1 MCILWGTTYLAIR
14 VGVATWEPFLFGG
27 LRFAAAGTIVILGLR
42 LRNVRV
48 PHDGAVLRDAAITG
62 TLLLV
67 GGNAAVILAE
77 RHVPSGI
84 TAVMVSTMPIWTVVI
99 ASLTRRGHR
108 LGPLNWLGL
117 LAGLAGVVLLVWPSV
132 TVTRT
137 ADRDFLWGVV
147 LLQLGSISWA
157 AGSVYASGRRTPVH
171 PLLGAGLQMLAGGV
185 AMILIGTLLGEWSQ
199 LNPDRRGWEA
209 FLYLLVFG
217 SLLGYVA
224 FVYALQ
230 HLPVAK
236 VSLYGYVNPLVAVVV
251 GALILGERFGAREAV
266 ATAIVLGAVALA
278 RSGGVETPNGPAE
291 ADAVVSSRP
300 S

>member
-1 MCILWGTTYLAIR
+1 M
-14 VGVATWEPFLFGG
+14 
-27 LRFAAAGTIVILGLR
+27 R
-42 LRNVRV
+42 LRGVRV
-48 PHDGAVLRDAAITG
+48 PRDARLMRETAIAG

-99 ASLTRRGHR
+99 SAFTPRGHR
-108 LGPLNWLGL
+108 LSPLNWIGL
-117 LAGLAGVVLLVWPSV
+117 LAGLGGVVVLVWPELAGSLPAN
-132 TVTRT
+132 RE
-137 ADRDFLWGVV
+137 FLLGVV

-157 AGSVYASGRRTPVH
+157 IGSVYVVSRRTVVP
-171 PLLGAGLQMLAGGV
+171 PLLGAGLQMLAGGIV
-185 AMILIGTLLGEWSQ
+185 MILIGTIFGEWAT
-199 LNPDRRGWEA
+199 LHPDRRGWEA
-209 FLYLLVFG
+209 FLYLLIFG

-236 VSLYGYVNPLVAVVV
+236 VSLYGYVNPIVAVIV
-251 GALILGERFGAREAV
+251 GALILDERFGLREAA

-278 RSGGVETPNGPAE
+278 RLGES
-291 ADAVVSSRP
+291 DAA
-300 S
+300 

>member
-14 VGVATWEPFLFGG
+14 VAVATWEPFLFGG
-27 LRFAAAGTIVILGLR
+27 LRFAAAGTIVILAMR
-42 LRNVRV
+42 LRGTRV
-48 PHDGAVLRDAAITG
+48 PRDPRLLRESAIAG

-99 ASLTRRGHR
+99 SAFTPRGHR
-108 LGPLNWLGL
+108 LGPLSWIGL
-117 LAGLAGVVLLVWPSV
+117 LGGLAGVVVLVWPEV
-132 TVTRT
+132 AGRLP
-137 ADRDFLWGVV
+137 ANRDFLLGVV
-147 LLQLGSISWA
+147 MLQLGSISWA
-157 AGSVYASGRRTPVH
+157 AGSVYVVSRRATVP
-171 PLLGAGLQMLAGGV
+171 PLLGAGLQMLAGGIV
-185 AMILIGTLLGEWSQ
+185 MILIGTAFGEWAR
-199 LNPDRRGWEA
+199 LHPDRHGWEA

-236 VSLYGYVNPLVAVVV
+236 VSLYGYVNPIVAVIV
-251 GALILGERFGAREAV
+251 GALILDERFGLREAV
-266 ATAIVLGAVALA
+266 ATAVVLGAVALA
-278 RSGGVETPNGPAE
+278 RVGETEPT
-291 ADAVVSSRP
+291 
-300 S
+300 

>member
-14 VGVATWEPFLFGG
+14 VGVATWEPWLFGG
-27 LRFAAAGTIVILGLR
+27 LRFAAAGTIVILALR
-42 LRNVRV
+42 LRKVRV
-48 PHDGAVLRDAAITG
+48 PHDGSVLRDAVITG
-62 TLLLV
+62 VLLLV
-67 GGNAAVILAE
+67 GGNSAVILAE

-99 ASLTRRGHR
+99 ASFMRRGHR

-117 LAGLAGVVLLVWPSV
+117 LGGLVGVVLLVWPNL
-132 TVTRT
+132 TMTRGP
-137 ADRDFLWGVV
+137 DREFLWGVV

-157 AGSVYASGRRTPVH
+157 AGSVYASGRRTVVH
-171 PLLGAGLQMLAGGV
+171 PLLNAGLQMLAGGV
-185 AMILIGTLLGEWSQ
+185 AMILIGTVVGEWSR

-251 GALILGERFGAREAV
+251 GALILGERFGAREAL
-266 ATAIVLGAVALA
+266 ATTLVLGAVALA
-278 RSGGVETPNGPAE
+278 RRGGVETPNGQAE

>member
-1 MCILWGTTYLAIR
+1 MILA
-14 VGVATWEPFLFGG
+14 
-27 LRFAAAGTIVILGLR
+27 LR
-42 LRNVRV
+42 LRGTRV
-48 PHDGAVLRDAAITG
+48 PRDPRVLRYAAITG

-99 ASLTRRGHR
+99 SALTPRGHR
-108 LGPLNWLGL
+108 LGPLNWIGL
-117 LAGLAGVVLLVWPSV
+117 VAGFAGVMVLVWPQLV
-132 TVTRT
+132 GPLPANRE
-137 ADRDFLWGVV
+137 FLWGVV
-147 LLQLGSISWA
+147 MLQLGAISWA
-157 AGSVYASGRRTPVH
+157 AGSVYVVTRRAMVA
-171 PLLGAGLQMLAGGV
+171 PLMGAGLQMLAGGIV
-185 AMILIGTLLGEWSQ
+185 MILLGTVLGEWARLS
-199 LNPDRRGWEA
+199 PDRHGWQA

-236 VSLYGYVNPLVAVVV
+236 VSLYGYVNPIVAVIV
-251 GALILGERFGAREAV
+251 GALILDERFGLREAA

-278 RSGGVETPNGPAE
+278 RLGE
-291 ADAVVSSRP
+291 ADIA
-300 S
+300 

>member
-1 MCILWGTTYLAIR
+1 VCVLWGTTYLAIR
-14 VGVATWEPFLFGG
+14 VAVVTWEPFLFGG
-27 LRFAAAGTIVILGLR
+27 LRFAAAGTIVILAMRMRG
-42 LRNVRV
+42 VRV
-48 PHDGAVLRDAAITG
+48 PHDARTLREAAIAG

-99 ASLTRRGHR
+99 SAFTARGHR
-108 LGPLNWLGL
+108 LGPLNWVGL
-117 LAGLAGVVLLVWPSV
+117 IAGLGGVVVLVWPELAGPLPEN
-132 TVTRT
+132 RE
-137 ADRDFLWGVV
+137 FLWGVAM
-147 LLQLGSISWA
+147 LQLGSMSWA
-157 AGSVYASGRRTPVH
+157 AGSVYVVSRRAAVP
-171 PLLGAGLQMLAGGV
+171 PLLGAGLQMLAGGIV
-185 AMILIGTLLGEWSQ
+185 LILIGTVLGEWTR

-236 VSLYGYVNPLVAVVV
+236 VSLYGYVNPIIAVIV
-251 GALILGERFGAREAV
+251 GALILHERFGLREAA
-266 ATAIVLGAVALA
+266 ATAIVLSAVALA
-278 RSGGVETPNGPAE
+278 RLGEVDST
-291 ADAVVSSRP
+291 
-300 S
+300 